1 MSYANYI
8 NKTFKFNFGVIS
20 DDLKNSKNKD
30 YFKPSG
36 VSVYVGWQ
44 GGGKTLSAV
53 YHVDRLMS
61 IFPKCK
67 LVTNIIFNNNL
78 IDYSDRI
85 IYFQSVDE
93 LAEKLV
99 KVNNGEYGVIYLID
113 EIQTYFNALDSK
125 NIPPYVFTEISQQRK
140 QRKLII
146 GTSQLFLR
154 MAKPFREQANYLIMC
169 NTHFNLLTT
178 QKVYNAHLLT
188 TDHTG
193 ALIGHPIKRGF
204 FFHSES
210 LRNMYDTY
218 QKVISGKAQFE
229 ELTQIESNKKS
240 LKVLRGRSR

>member
-67 LVTNIIFNNNL
+67 LVTNIIFNKDL

-99 KVNNGEYGVIYLID
+99 KVNNGECGVIYLID

-146 GTSQLFLR
+146 GTSQLWDR
-154 MAKPFREQANYLIMC
+154 MAKPFREQANYEIRC
-169 NTHFNLLTT
+169 NTLFNVLTVQT
-178 QKVYNAHLLT
+178 VIDAHTLKM
-188 TDHTG
+188 DDKTG
-193 ALIGHPIKRGF
+193 RSVGNVIKRGW
-204 FFHSES
+204 FFHNRR

-218 QKVISGKAQFE
+218 QKVISSSVQMDIFE
-229 ELTQIESNKKS
+229 NKNNIYIKR
-240 LKVLRGRSR
+240 K

>member
-61 IFPKCK
+61 IFPRCK
-67 LVTNIIFNNNL
+67 LVTNIIFNNDL

-99 KVNNGEYGVIYLID
+99 KINNGECGVIYLID

-146 GTSQLFLR
+146 GTSQLWDR
-154 MAKPFREQANYLIMC
+154 MAKPFREQANYEIRC
-169 NTHFNLLTT
+169 NTLFNVLTVQT
-178 QKVYNAHLLT
+178 VIDAHTLKM
-188 TDHTG
+188 DDKTG
-193 ALIGHPIKRGF
+193 RSVGNVIKRGW
-204 FFHSES
+204 FFHNRR

-218 QKVISGKAQFE
+218 QKVISSSTQMDMFE
-229 ELTQIESNKKS
+229 NRNNVYIKRK
-240 LKVLRGRSR
+240 

>member
-61 IFPKCK
+61 IFPRCK
-67 LVTNIIFNNNL
+67 LVTNIIFNNDL

-99 KVNNGEYGVIYLID
+99 KVNNGECGVIYLID

-146 GTSQLFLR
+146 GTSQLWDR
-154 MAKPFREQANYLIMC
+154 MAKPFREQANYEIRC
-169 NTHFNLLTT
+169 NTLFNVLTVQT
-178 QKVYNAHLLT
+178 VIDAHTLKM
-188 TDHTG
+188 DDKTG
-193 ALIGHPIKRGF
+193 RSVGNVIKRGW
-204 FFHSES
+204 FFHNRR

-218 QKVISGKAQFE
+218 QKVISSSVQMDIFE
-229 ELTQIESNKKS
+229 NKNNIYIKR
-240 LKVLRGRSR
+240 K

>member
-67 LVTNIIFNNNL
+67 LVTNIIFNNDL

-99 KVNNGEYGVIYLID
+99 KVNNGECGVIYLID

-146 GTSQLFLR
+146 GTSQLWDR
-154 MAKPFREQANYLIMC
+154 MAKPFREQANYEIRC
-169 NTHFNLLTT
+169 NTLFNVLTVQT
-178 QKVYNAHLLT
+178 VIDAHTLKL
-188 TDHTG
+188 DDKTG
-193 ALIGHPIKRGF
+193 RSVGNVIKRGW
-204 FFHSES
+204 FFHNRRI
-210 LRNMYDTY
+210 RNMYDTY
-218 QKVISGKAQFE
+218 QKVISSSVQMDIFE
-229 ELTQIESNKKS
+229 NKNNIYIKR
-240 LKVLRGRSR
+240 K

>member
-61 IFPKCK
+61 IFPRCK
-67 LVTNIIFNNNL
+67 LVTNIIFNNDL

-99 KVNNGEYGVIYLID
+99 KVNNGECGVIYLID

-146 GTSQLFLR
+146 GTSQLWDR
-154 MAKPFREQANYLIMC
+154 MAKPFREQANYEIRC
-169 NTHFNLLTT
+169 NTLFNVLTVQT
-178 QKVYNAHLLT
+178 VIDAHTLKL
-188 TDHTG
+188 DDKTG
-193 ALIGHPIKRGF
+193 RSVGNVIKRGW
-204 FFHSES
+204 FFHNRRI
-210 LRNMYDTY
+210 RNMYDTY
-218 QKVISGKAQFE
+218 QKVISSSVQMDIFE
-229 ELTQIESNKKS
+229 NKNNIYIKR
-240 LKVLRGRSR
+240 K

>member
-61 IFPKCK
+61 IFPRCK
-67 LVTNIIFNNNL
+67 LVTNIIFNNDL

-99 KVNNGEYGVIYLID
+99 KVNNGECGVIYLID

-146 GTSQLFLR
+146 GTSQLWDR
-154 MAKPFREQANYLIMC
+154 MAKPFREQANYEIRC
-169 NTHFNLLTT
+169 NTLFNVLTVQT
-178 QKVYNAHLLT
+178 VIDAHTLKM
-188 TDHTG
+188 DDKTG
-193 ALIGHPIKRGF
+193 RSVGNVIKRGW
-204 FFHSES
+204 FFHNRR

-218 QKVISGKAQFE
+218 QKVISSSTQMDMFE
-229 ELTQIESNKKS
+229 NRNNVYIKRK
-240 LKVLRGRSR
+240 

>member
-61 IFPKCK
+61 IFPRCK
-67 LVTNIIFNNNL
+67 LVTNIIFNNDL

-99 KVNNGEYGVIYLID
+99 KVNNGECGVIYLID

-146 GTSQLFLR
+146 GTSQLWDR
-154 MAKPFREQANYLIMC
+154 MAKPFREQANYEIRC
-169 NTHFNLLTT
+169 NTLFNVLTVQT
-178 QKVYNAHLLT
+178 AIDAHTLKM
-188 TDHTG
+188 DDKTG
-193 ALIGHPIKRGF
+193 RSVGNVIKRGW
-204 FFHSES
+204 FFHNRR

-218 QKVISGKAQFE
+218 QKVISSSTQMDMFE
-229 ELTQIESNKKS
+229 NRNNVYIKRK
-240 LKVLRGRSR
+240 

>member
-53 YHVDRLMS
+53 YHVDLLMS
-61 IFPKCK
+61 IFPRCK
-67 LVTNIIFNNNL
+67 LVTNIIFNNDL

-99 KVNNGEYGVIYLID
+99 KVNNGECGVIYLID

-146 GTSQLFLR
+146 GTSQLWDR
-154 MAKPFREQANYLIMC
+154 MAKPFREQANYEIRC
-169 NTHFNLLTT
+169 NTLFNVLTVQT
-178 QKVYNAHLLT
+178 VIDAHTLKM
-188 TDHTG
+188 DDKTG
-193 ALIGHPIKRGF
+193 RSVGNVIKRGW
-204 FFHSES
+204 FFHNRRI
-210 LRNMYDTY
+210 RNMYDTY
-218 QKVISGKAQFE
+218 QKVISSSVQMDIFE
-229 ELTQIESNKKS
+229 NKNNIYIKR
-240 LKVLRGRSR
+240 K

>member
-61 IFPKCK
+61 IFPRCK
-67 LVTNIIFNNNL
+67 LVTNIIFNNDL

-99 KVNNGEYGVIYLID
+99 KVNNGECGVIYLID

-146 GTSQLFLR
+146 GTSQLWDR
-154 MAKPFREQANYLIMC
+154 MAKPFREQANYEIRC
-169 NTHFNLLTT
+169 NTLFNVLTVQT
-178 QKVYNAHLLT
+178 VIDAHTLKM
-188 TDHTG
+188 DDKTG
-193 ALIGHPIKRGF
+193 RSVGNVIKRGW
-204 FFHSES
+204 FFHNRRI
-210 LRNMYDTY
+210 RNMYDTY
-218 QKVISGKAQFE
+218 QKVISSSVQMDIFE
-229 ELTQIESNKKS
+229 NKNNIYIKR
-240 LKVLRGRSR
+240 K

>member
-1 MSYANYI
+1 MSYLSVIRKEFKIYLDSIKRNYL
-8 NKTFKFNFGVIS
+8 
-20 DDLKNSKNKD
+20 DSKDKEL
-30 YFKPSG
+30 FRASG
-36 VSVYVGWQ
+36 LTVYCGWQ
-44 GGGKTLSAV
+44 GSGKTLSAV
-53 YHVDRLMS
+53 KHVHNLMVTYPKS
-61 IFPKCK
+61 I
-67 LVTNIIFNNNL
+67 LVTNLKINATDLPNKIIT
-78 IDYSDRI
+78 
-85 IYFQSVDE
+85 FQNHDE
-93 LAEKLV
+93 LHNLLV
-99 KVNNGEYGVIYLID
+99 NVNNDKYGVIYLID
-113 EIQTYFNALDSK
+113 EIHTYFNALESK
-125 NIPPYVFTEISQQRK
+125 DIPPYIFTEISQQRK
-140 QRKLII
+140 QRKAII

-169 NTHFNLLTT
+169 NTRFNLLTT

-218 QKVISGKAQFE
+218 QKVVSGKAQFE

>member
-61 IFPKCK
+61 IFPRCK
-67 LVTNIIFNNNL
+67 LVTNIIFNNDL

-99 KVNNGEYGVIYLID
+99 KVNNGECGVIYLID

-146 GTSQLFLR
+146 GTSQLWDR
-154 MAKPFREQANYLIMC
+154 MAKPFREQANYEIRC
-169 NTHFNLLTT
+169 NTLFNVLTVQT
-178 QKVYNAHLLT
+178 VIDAHTLKM
-188 TDHTG
+188 DDKTG
-193 ALIGHPIKRGF
+193 RSVGNVIKRGW
-204 FFHSES
+204 FFHNRRI
-210 LRNMYDTY
+210 RNMYDTY
-218 QKVISGKAQFE
+218 QKVISSSVQMDIFE
-229 ELTQIESNKKS
+229 SKNNIYIKRK
-240 LKVLRGRSR
+240 

>member
-67 LVTNIIFNNNL
+67 LVTNIIFNNDL

-146 GTSQLFLR
+146 GTSQLWDR
-154 MAKPFREQANYLIMC
+154 MAKPFREQANYEIRC
-169 NTHFNLLTT
+169 NTLFNVLTVQT
-178 QKVYNAHLLT
+178 VIDAHTLKL
-188 TDHTG
+188 DDKTG
-193 ALIGHPIKRGF
+193 RSVGNVIKRGW
-204 FFHSES
+204 FFHNRRI
-210 LRNMYDTY
+210 RNMYDTY
-218 QKVISGKAQFE
+218 QKVISSSVQMDIFE
-229 ELTQIESNKKS
+229 NKNNIYIKR
-240 LKVLRGRSR
+240 K

>member
-140 QRKLII
+140 QRKAII
-146 GTSQLFLR
+146 GTSQLWDR
-154 MAKPFREQANYLIMC
+154 MAKPFREQANYEIRC
-169 NTHFNLLTT
+169 NTFLNIFTT
-178 QKVYNAHLLT
+178 QTVIDAHTLKL
-188 TDHTG
+188 DDKTG
-193 ALIGHPIKRGF
+193 RSVGNVIKRGW
-204 FFHSES
+204 FFHNRRI
-210 LRNMYDTY
+210 RNMYDTY
-218 QKVISGKAQFE
+218 QKVISSSVQMDIFE
-229 ELTQIESNKKS
+229 SKNNIYIKRK
-240 LKVLRGRSR
+240 

>member
-67 LVTNIIFNNNL
+67 LVTNIIFNNDL

-99 KVNNGEYGVIYLID
+99 KVNNGECGVIYLID

-146 GTSQLFLR
+146 GTSQLWDR
-154 MAKPFREQANYLIMC
+154 MAKPFREQANYEIRC
-169 NTHFNLLTT
+169 NTIFNILTIQT
-178 QKVYNAHLLT
+178 VIDAHTLKL
-188 TDHTG
+188 DDKTG
-193 ALIGHPIKRGF
+193 RSVGNVIKRGW
-204 FFHSES
+204 FFHNRRI
-210 LRNMYDTY
+210 RNMYDTY
-218 QKVISGKAQFE
+218 QKVISSSVQMDIFE
-229 ELTQIESNKKS
+229 NKNNIYIKR
-240 LKVLRGRSR
+240 K

>member
-67 LVTNIIFNNNL
+67 LVTNIIFNNDL
-78 IDYSDRI
+78 IGYSDRI

-99 KVNNGEYGVIYLID
+99 KVNNGECGVIYLID

-146 GTSQLFLR
+146 GTSQLWDR
-154 MAKPFREQANYLIMC
+154 MAKPFREQANYEIRC
-169 NTHFNLLTT
+169 NTIFNILTIQT
-178 QKVYNAHLLT
+178 VIDAHTLKM
-188 TDHTG
+188 DDKTG
-193 ALIGHPIKRGF
+193 RSVGNVIKRGW
-204 FFHSES
+204 FFHNRR
-210 LRNMYDTY
+210 LRNMYDTF
-218 QKVISGKAQFE
+218 QKVISSSTQMDIFE
-229 ELTQIESNKKS
+229 NRNNVYIKRK
-240 LKVLRGRSR
+240 

>member
-67 LVTNIIFNNNL
+67 LVTNIIFNKDL

-146 GTSQLFLR
+146 GTSQLWDR
-154 MAKPFREQANYLIMC
+154 MAKPFREQANYEIRC
-169 NTHFNLLTT
+169 NTLFNVLTVQT
-178 QKVYNAHLLT
+178 VIDAHTLKL
-188 TDHTG
+188 DDKTG
-193 ALIGHPIKRGF
+193 RSVGNVIKRGW
-204 FFHSES
+204 FFHNRRI
-210 LRNMYDTY
+210 RNMYDTY
-218 QKVISGKAQFE
+218 QKVISSSVQMDIFE
-229 ELTQIESNKKS
+229 NKNNIYIKR
-240 LKVLRGRSR
+240 K

>member
-99 KVNNGEYGVIYLID
+99 KVNNGECGVIYLID

-146 GTSQLFLR
+146 GTSQLWDR
-154 MAKPFREQANYLIMC
+154 MAKPFREQANYEIRC
-169 NTHFNLLTT
+169 NTLFNVLTVQT
-178 QKVYNAHLLT
+178 VIDAHTLKM
-188 TDHTG
+188 DDKTG
-193 ALIGHPIKRGF
+193 RSVGNVIKRGW
-204 FFHSES
+204 FFHNRRI
-210 LRNMYDTY
+210 RNMYDTY
-218 QKVISGKAQFE
+218 QKVISSSVQMDIFE
-229 ELTQIESNKKS
+229 NKNNIYIKR
-240 LKVLRGRSR
+240 K

>member
-67 LVTNIIFNNNL
+67 LVTNIIFNNDL

-99 KVNNGEYGVIYLID
+99 KVNNGECGVIYLID

-146 GTSQLFLR
+146 GTSQLWDR
-154 MAKPFREQANYLIMC
+154 MAKPFREQANYEIRC
-169 NTHFNLLTT
+169 NTLFNVLTVQT
-178 QKVYNAHLLT
+178 VIDAHTLKM
-188 TDHTG
+188 DDKTG
-193 ALIGHPIKRGF
+193 RSVGNVIKRGW
-204 FFHSES
+204 FFHNRR

-218 QKVISGKAQFE
+218 QKVISSSTQMDMFE
-229 ELTQIESNKKS
+229 NRNNVYIKRK
-240 LKVLRGRSR
+240 

>member
-67 LVTNIIFNNNL
+67 LVTNIIFNKDL

-99 KVNNGEYGVIYLID
+99 KVNNGECGVIYLID

-146 GTSQLFLR
+146 GTSQLWDR
-154 MAKPFREQANYLIMC
+154 MAKPFREQANYEIRC
-169 NTHFNLLTT
+169 NTLFNVLTVQT
-178 QKVYNAHLLT
+178 VIDAHTLKM
-188 TDHTG
+188 DDKTG
-193 ALIGHPIKRGF
+193 RSVGNVIKRGW
-204 FFHSES
+204 FFHNRR

-218 QKVISGKAQFE
+218 QKVISSSTQMDMFE
-229 ELTQIESNKKS
+229 NRNNVYIKRK
-240 LKVLRGRSR
+240 

>member
-67 LVTNIIFNNNL
+67 LVTNIIFNNDL

-99 KVNNGEYGVIYLID
+99 KVNNGECGVIYLID

-146 GTSQLFLR
+146 GTSQLWDR
-154 MAKPFREQANYLIMC
+154 MAKPFREQANYEIRC
-169 NTHFNLLTT
+169 NTLFNVLTVQT
-178 QKVYNAHLLT
+178 VIDAHTLKM
-188 TDHTG
+188 DDKTG
-193 ALIGHPIKRGF
+193 RSVGNVIKRGW
-204 FFHSES
+204 FFHNRR

-218 QKVISGKAQFE
+218 QKVISSSTQMDMFE
-229 ELTQIESNKKS
+229 NRNNVYIKK
-240 LKVLRGRSR
+240 K